1 MKTRLIILFVVLAG
15 LSGLSAQL
23 KDNVLKVQGEAM
35 VFETPENMN
44 INIPL
49 SVKDN
54 NYAKCAKLL
63 NEKYSKLVQEFGKIN
78 IDKSLVQTSNF
89 SINESY
95 IFDNNEQKFDGYV
108 GSININIE
116 KVFNTNML
124 NSIINLLNSGDFKL
138 SYTVSF
144 DLSPQQRDKLSK
156 MTIENAIADAEN
168 KANLIVKQLGLRLG
182 EIKEI
187 NFNYPSASISPTLS
201 ESVILSR
208 VSAEKAS
215 GIQLTPQLQQIRE
228 TIDIIWQIEK
238 AQ

>member
-1 MKTRLIILFVVLAG
+1 
-15 LSGLSAQL
+15 
-23 KDNVLKVQGEAM
+23 
-35 VFETPENMN
+35 
-44 INIPL
+44 
-49 SVKDN
+49 
-54 NYAKCAKLL
+54 L
-63 NEKYSKLVQEFGKIN
+63 NDKYSKLVQEFGKIN

-89 SINESY
+89 SINESFV
-95 IFDNNEQKFDGYV
+95 FDNNEQKFDGYV
-108 GSININIE
+108 GSINLYIE
-116 KVFNTNML
+116 KVFNTNVL

-208 VSAEKAS
+208 VSADKAS

>member
-23 KDNVLKVQGEAM
+23 KDNELKVQGEAM

-201 ESVILSR
+201 ESVIMSR

>member
-1 MKTRLIILFVVLAG
+1 MKKRLIILFVVLAG
-15 LSGLSAQL
+15 FSGLSAQL
-23 KDNVLKVQGEAM
+23 KDNVLKVQGEAV
-35 VFETPENMN
+35 VFETPENMS

-49 SVKDN
+49 TVNDK

-63 NEKYSKLVQEFGKIN
+63 NDKYDRLVKEFGKIN
-78 IDKSLVQTSNF
+78 IDKSLIQTSNY
-89 SINESY
+89 SINENY
-95 IFDNNEQKFDGYV
+95 VFDNNEQKFDGYV
-108 GSININIE
+108 GSINLIIE
-116 KVFNTNML
+116 KVFNTTVL

-138 SYTVSF
+138 SFTVSF

-168 KANLIVKQLGLRLG
+168 KANLIVKQVGLRLG

-187 NFNYPSASISPTLS
+187 NFNHPSSTISPTLS

-208 VSAEKAS
+208 ANADKAS

-228 TIDIIWQIEK
+228 TIDIIWQLEK

>member
-23 KDNVLKVQGEAM
+23 KDNVLKVQGEAI

-44 INIPL
+44 IDIPL
-49 SVKDN
+49 NVKDN

-63 NEKYSKLVQEFGKIN
+63 NERYAKLVQEFGKIN

-95 IFDNNEQKFDGYV
+95 VFDNNEQKFDGYV

-116 KVFNTNML
+116 KVFNTNVL
-124 NSIINLLNSGDFKL
+124 NSIINLLTSGDFKL

-168 KANLIVKQLGLRLG
+168 KANLIVKQLDVRLG

-187 NFNYPSASISPTLS
+187 NFNFPSTTISPTLS

-208 VSAEKAS
+208 ASSEKGS